1 MLKNELT
8 FYRYTNSHISNN
20 EKWINR
26 VQQELGVHQFY
37 VDRLPV
43 DTPYEMDDYG
53 NIKSVEREP
62 YNINMSEESQWNYN
76 TFTDERKFTV
86 KFTMEIMEF
95 VSNET
100 VVKKDNYTRE
110 EVLCTTYE
118 YDSKFI
124 KSQLQLLDSH
134 FLEGHI

>member
-1 MLKNELT
+1 MQEENPKRMQMYRLTEAGRAATNQTVKSKNFNSNWEKVPMLKNELT

-76 TFTDERKFTV
+76 TFTDERKFRLHLRW
-86 KFTMEIMEF
+86 KLW
-95 VSNET
+95 NL
-100 VVKKDNYTRE
+100 Y
-110 EVLCTTYE
+110 
-118 YDSKFI
+118 
-124 KSQLQLLDSH
+124 
-134 FLEGHI
+134 